1 MTDWVT
7 PVATPIPEGG
17 GGILSLPYPRAPA
30 TCSACSSAAPRSG
43 LVSTYSGTTS
53 RSAPGNTTRCT
64 TRRLR
69 PAGGATGAPTAP
81 SLATLGVPAVTS
93 SVIAT
98 PELAERLVAA
108 EERPHPVVVHAQ
120 RGTDGHVHVE
130 VLVGAE
136 APAED
141 HARFAGRHFPVS
153 QQAFSVLRGVDR
165 VVRLIAAVG
174 EARELSH
181 DHCLVL
187 RIPVALGVEVA
198 EFVDA
203 GERYVGVRVVHHG
216 RPLEVPGRE
225 HLQVEVEGAP
235 ASVTGSAAE
244 IFIERAGVDDG
255 DVAQQA
261 G

>member
-1 MTDWVT
+1 MTAWVT

-69 PAGGATGAPTAP
+69 PRAPPGAPAGRPPPP
-81 SLATLGVPAVTS
+81 SSPLPGVPAVTS
-93 SVIAT
+93 SVIAA
-98 PELAERLVAA
+98 PELAERLVTG

-120 RGTDGHVHVE
+120 RGADGHVHVE
-130 VLVGAE
+130 VLVRAQS
-136 APAED
+136 PAED
-141 HARFAGRHFPVS
+141 HARFAGRHFPIG

-165 VVRLIAAVG
+165 VVRLIATVG

-198 EFVDA
+198 ELVDA
-203 GERYVGVRVVHHG
+203 GERDVGVRVVHHG

-235 ASVTGSAAE
+235 A
-244 IFIERAGVDDG
+244 
-255 DVAQQA
+255 
-261 G
+261 

>member
-69 PAGGATGAPTAP
+69 PAAGASGAPTEP
-81 SLATLGVPAVTS
+81 SLATVGAPAVTS
-93 SVIAT
+93 SVIAA
-98 PELAERLVAA
+98 PETAERLVAA
-108 EERPHPVVVHAQ
+108 EERSHPVVVHAQ
-120 RGTDGHVHVE
+120 RGADGHVHVE
-130 VLVGAE
+130 VLVGAQ

-141 HARFAGRHFPVS
+141 HAGLAGRHFPVS
-153 QQAFSVLRGVDR
+153 QQPFPVLRGVDR

-174 EARELSH
+174 KTRELSH

-187 RIPVALGVEVA
+187 RVPVTLGVEVA
-198 EFVDA
+198 ELVNA
-203 GERYVGVRVVHHG
+203 GERDVGVRVVHHG
-216 RPLEVPGRE
+216 RSLEVAGRE
-225 HLQVEVEGAP
+225 HLQVEIESAP
-235 ASVTGSAAE
+235 A
-244 IFIERAGVDDG
+244 
-255 DVAQQA
+255 
-261 G
+261 